1 MLAITHERMSF
12 IGQRQAYYLSALRAK
27 RITSRTVLFQN
38 LPKEHQNEEA
48 LRNLLGHTVRRVY
61 MASDCKDLQKAVDDL
76 TKSSMKLEGAEA
88 GLVKNANTKRLKSR
102 TGKSEK
108 PSAET
113 GESEA
118 QTLLKNEKRPTHKL
132 KMLIGKKVDTLD
144 YCRDYLPKHYE
155 EIAKQQ
161 REHLDGKNVVGAAF
175 VEFDSQYS
183 AQRAFQM
190 ALPAKKNYKP
200 RYIDVQP
207 DEIIWKNLGKSYAS
221 KKLLMALATV
231 AMTLLV
237 IFWTPITGFI
247 GILTNI
253 SYITNKVHFLSFIN
267 DIPGPVLGVVTGLLP
282 TLILTICV
290 ILVPIICRLLAKM
303 AGAATLSEV
312 ELKTQN
318 WYFVFQVIQVFLVT
332 TFVSGASSVVTQI
345 IDNPATAPTLL
356 AKNLPKASNFYISFF
371 IVYGLGQA
379 AMQLLLIVPLLMK
392 TILGKFLDKTPRKRY
407 NRWTALAG
415 PGWGSDYPKWTNL
428 GVIALSYSCIAP
440 LILGFATVGFT
451 LLYLAFRHQWLF
463 VNGNKIDM
471 KGESYSRALQQ
482 LTTGVYLSAFCL
494 IGLFAIATAS
504 STMAVGPLVLMVI
517 FFIAMVVFHVL
528 IDRALGPLEQNL
540 PLDML
545 RENEASM
552 WRAPNKNET
561 QYGQHTGDQLMGDQ
575 LGNRQYAGDQQTG
588 GQKRGGQRGNAQYTG
603 DQRMNGQNV
612 NEQYDNG
619 PTNQHYIIGDND
631 RNNAPIHHQTTQG
644 GPEYG
649 QTGQHDQV
657 RNEYTHSSASE
668 RDAEKITSSNAEK
681 GNDPEYEGEAKDNM
695 LTRRARPILHKR
707 FFLPASHQ
715 NSVVYSA
722 AQLES
727 DLMDDE
733 KIAYINPCITQE
745 EPLIWVVKDEA
756 GVGKVLI
763 RGNEE
768 KGVKSTDDYAWLDIQ
783 EKKGKRK
790 VAGVMWDTARAKA
803 VGDMLDRRSGGKEN
817 VQGTDQQQTYNVTS

>member
-27 RITSRTVLFQN
+27 RVTSRTVLFQN
-38 LPKEHQNEEA
+38 LPKEHQSVEA
-48 LRNLLGHTVRRVY
+48 LRNLLGHTVRRVW
-61 MASDCKDLQKAVDDL
+61 MASDCQDLQDAVDDL
-76 TKSSMKLEGAEA
+76 TKSQMKLEGAEA
-88 GLVKNANTKRLKSR
+88 GLVKNANTKRLKSQ
-102 TGKSEK
+102 TEKGEK
-108 PSAET
+108 PSAES
-113 GESEA
+113 GDSEA
-118 QTLLKNEKRPTHKL
+118 QTWLKNEKRPTHKL

-144 YCRDYLPKHYE
+144 YCRDYIPKQYE
-155 EIAKQQ
+155 EVAKQQ
-161 REHLDGKNVVGAAF
+161 REHLDDKHVVGAAF

-207 DEIIWKNLGKSYAS
+207 GEIIWKNLGKSYAS
-221 KKLLMALATV
+221 KKMMMALATV

-237 IFWTPITGFI
+237 IFWTPITGFV

-253 SYITNKVHFLSFIN
+253 SYITNKVPFLSFIN
-267 DIPGPVLGVVTGLLP
+267 SIPGPILGVVTGLLP
-282 TLILTICV
+282 TLILALCV

-345 IDNPATAPTLL
+345 INNPTTAPTLL
-356 AKNLPKASNFYISFF
+356 AKNLPKASNFYISYLV
-371 IVYGLGQA
+371 IYGLGQA

-392 TILGKFLDKTPRKRY
+392 TILGKYLDKTPRKRY

-440 LILGFATVGFT
+440 LILGFATIGFT
-451 LLYLAFRHQWLF
+451 LLYIAFRHQWLF
-463 VNGNKIDM
+463 VYGNKVDM

-504 STMAVGPLVLMVI
+504 STMAVGPLVLMII
-517 FFIAMVVFHVL
+517 FFIAMVVFNV
-528 IDRALGPLEQNL
+528 ITDRALGPLEQTL

-552 WRAPNKNET
+552 WRAPNKSEE
-561 QYGQHTGDQLMGDQ
+561 QYDQHTGDQHMGGQ
-575 LGNRQYAGDQQTG
+575 RGNGQYAGGQRMGGQQTNGQHGNAQYAGDQRME
-588 GQKRGGQRGNAQYTG
+588 GQYG
-603 DQRMNGQNV
+603 

-619 PTNQHYIIGDND
+619 PKTQHYIIGNDD
-631 RNNAPIHHQTTQG
+631 RNDTPVHNLTTQG

-649 QTGQHDQV
+649 QTGQHDQA
-657 RNEYTHSSASE
+657 RNQYTNSSASE
-668 RDAEKITSSNAEK
+668 HDAEKSMSRDHEK

-695 LTRRARPILHKR
+695 LTRRARPIIHKR

-715 NSVVYSA
+715 NSVTYSA

-727 DLMDDE
+727 DMMDDE
-733 KIAYINPCITQE
+733 KIAFINPCITQE

-756 GVGKVLI
+756 GVGKILI

-790 VAGVMWDTARAKA
+790 VAGVMWDTARAEA
-803 VGDMLDRRSGGKEN
+803 VGDMLDRRSGGEN
-817 VQGTDQQQTYNVTS
+817 TQNTDQQNTGTVTS